1 MTPSFPTRRSSYL
14 VGRRGRTLRR
24 RPRCETEPD
33 REQDCRGDAIVHA
46 TAPSRFESPMR
57 RSPLF
62 YVGSIRRTPRACEPP
77 HPSYQR
83 GFVQARDDFVEH
95 RRPFILT
102 ELEARRDR
110 ANDRAKAD
118 HLRALRRLAITHF
131 PACPRRE

>member
-1 MTPSFPTRRSSYL
+1 
-14 VGRRGRTLRR
+14 
-24 RPRCETEPD
+24 
-33 REQDCRGDAIVHA
+33 
-46 TAPSRFESPMR
+46 MR

-118 HLRALRRLAITHF
+118 HLRRSEEHTSELQSLMRISYAVFCLKKKKITNHTDTDTQTTT
-131 PACPRRE
+131 

>member
-1 MTPSFPTRRSSYL
+1 
-14 VGRRGRTLRR
+14 
-24 RPRCETEPD
+24 
-33 REQDCRGDAIVHA
+33 
-46 TAPSRFESPMR
+46 MR

-118 HLRALRRLAITHF
+118 HLRAHPRLAIAHF
-131 PACPRRE
+131 LDGPRRAPAGLHFGDQPPEREIGQRIVEPRLRPATAANTAGEET